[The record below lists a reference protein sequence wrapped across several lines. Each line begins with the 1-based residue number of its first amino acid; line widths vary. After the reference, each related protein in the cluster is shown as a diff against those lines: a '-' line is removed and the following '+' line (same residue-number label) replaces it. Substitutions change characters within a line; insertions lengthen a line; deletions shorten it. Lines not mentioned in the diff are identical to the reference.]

1 MATVT
6 ELDVLRGVVRFS
18 RHPEAELGLW
28 PGSLPHRALCPF
40 PSALPQVLGT
50 LEQVPPSPSEYTAE
64 ILFLPLAS
72 PEQDRF
78 IREVNASLLELGWR
92 RPESLW
98 PPHHTGGF
106 LSLLQ
111 AEWPA
116 PEELPSPPDPP
127 MTLLH
132 DASKM
137 VASWDV
143 RFAGSEQPEL
153 YLSLTLQAGHAY
165 DHSTRQ
171 NRAARMPELP
181 ALVPPAGWSVE
192 VLGGGGSGNQRG
204 SNSASLALLRGEG
217 QTGMLHDQYADQL
230 PSAGWQERGRTG
242 VPELWTSLW
251 RTPEGDLGLLSLA
264 QREEKLWQ
272 AHLNLSRLNG
282 AGQQEAGAS
291 WFSF

>member
-28 PGSLPHRALCPF
+28 PEGLPHRAPCPF

-50 LEQVPPSPSEYTAE
+50 LEQVPPSPSDYTAE
-64 ILFLPLAS
+64 VLFLPLVS

-78 IREVNASLLELGWR
+78 IRGVNASLVALGWR

-98 PPHHTGGF
+98 PHHRPGGF
-106 LSLLQ
+106 LSFPQ
-111 AEWPA
+111 PEWPI
-116 PEELPSPPDPP
+116 PQELPSPPDPP

-143 RFAGSEQPEL
+143 RFAGGEQQDL
-153 YLSLTLQAGHAY
+153 YLSLTLQAGHVY
-165 DHSTRQ
+165 DHYTRQ
-171 NRAARMPELP
+171 NSASRMPELP
-181 ALVPPAGWSVE
+181 ALAPPAGWSVE

-204 SNSASLALLRGEG
+204 SNSASLALLRGKG
-217 QTGMLHDQYADQL
+217 QAEALHDYYADQL
-230 PSAGWQERGRTG
+230 LAAGWQERSRTDK
-242 VPELWTSLW
+242 PELWSSLW
-251 RTPEGDLGLLSLA
+251 QTPEGDLGLLSLA

-272 AHLNLSRLNG
+272 AHLNVSRLNG
-282 AGQQEAGAS
+282 AGQQEAGTS